1 MSEKYDIKSE
11 FLGPEVSMKKE
22 IKVLNRTITWR
33 ESGIEYEADSRHA
46 DLVIRELGLESAKAV
61 TTPGTSETSAEETA
75 REDSP
80 LLGSREATSYR
91 ALAARLN
98 YLAADR
104 VDLQFATKCVAKHM
118 SAPREHD
125 WIALKRVG
133 RYLRGSPRLIQMFEF
148 Q

>member
-1 MSEKYDIKSE
+1 M
-11 FLGPEVSMKKE
+11 
-22 IKVLNRTITWR
+22 
-33 ESGIEYEADSRHA
+33 
-46 DLVIRELGLESAKAV
+46 VIRELGLESAKAV
-61 TTPGTSETSAEETA
+61 TTPGTSETSAEEAA

-118 SAPREHD
+118 SSTREHD
-125 WIALKRVG
+125 WVALKRVG
-133 RYLRGSPRLIQMFEF
+133 RYLRGSPRLIQMIRCIHIHSVSYRDPLHTWGSSVIHYLRL
-148 Q
+148 